1 MNRISI
7 VDDNPVLIKVLRLGL
22 ESAGYEVDSS
32 SDGLEFLK
40 KLDHQAPDALITDIQ
55 MPNIGGKELCFSIEK
70 QMPDR
75 QFPIVVMTSRTEPKH
90 EEWTHQISNLIFIE
104 KPVSIRRLLAHLDEC
119 LNSSVHISD
128 RGPVDS

>member
-1 MNRISI
+1 MNRISV

-22 ESAGYEVDSS
+22 ESAGNKVDSS

-55 MPNIGGKELCFSIEK
+55 MPNIDGKELCFSIEK

-75 QFPIVVMTSRTEPKH
+75 QFPIVVMTSRSEPEH
-90 EEWTHQISNLIFIE
+90 REWARPAKARIGLARH
-104 KPVSIRRLLAHLDEC
+104 RRAW
-119 LNSSVHISD
+119 
-128 RGPVDS
+128 

>member
-1 MNRISI
+1 MKRISV

-40 KLDHQAPDALITDIQ
+40 KLDHRAPDALITDIQ
-55 MPNIGGKELCFSIEK
+55 MPNIGGKELCISIDK

-75 QFPIVVMTSRTEPKH
+75 QFPIVVMTSSSEPEH
-90 EEWTHQISNLIFIE
+90 REWADQISNLKFME
-104 KPVSIRRLLAHLDEC
+104 KPISIRRLLAHLDEC
-119 LNSSVHISD
+119 LNSSAYISNN
-128 RGPVDS
+128 GPVDS